1 MMISFFYS
9 IQNEK
14 QQMGDKKPKEAS
26 QKDLREL
33 TEANHRG

>member
-1 MMISFFYS
+1 MMIFFPS

-26 QKDLREL
+26 QKDSREL